1 VVEQPR
7 GSSSLEAERAF
18 FEQEVER
25 LRAREAQQ
33 ARTEAALRE
42 EAAYV
47 RLLQRVATAANSSPS
62 SDVAMQSCLDL
73 VCAHTGWPVGHVYA
87 RADGS
92 EELTPTSI
100 WHIDDPER
108 FETFRVVTER
118 THFRAGEGL
127 PGRVLTSGEPAWIRD
142 VTRDANFP
150 RARQARDLGVH
161 GAFAFPVLVRGEV
174 VAVLEFFSARTE
186 PARERM
192 LEVMG
197 HVGAQLGASI
207 ERERSSEEARRS
219 QERYRRIFQQAPVS
233 IWEEDLSGVW
243 AAVEELRAQGVTDFR
258 RYFVAH
264 PEFVRKAAGFVRV
277 LDVNDATLAMLGV
290 RDRSRLLGPLDAVFG
305 GQSLEMFSAELVAIA
320 EGHTSFEGDFQG
332 ANARGERLDCHVSIA
347 IPSEGSEF
355 NNLLVCLTD
364 ITERRKAE
372 EERVVLE
379 AQVRHA
385 QRLESLGVLAGGV
398 AHDFNNLL
406 AIILGNLRLAL
417 QRIDPDSEAGE
428 KLREVRNA
436 AEHAAR
442 LTDQMLTYAGK
453 GTQTLA
459 PLDLSAL
466 ARDLL
471 ELLRSSLADRLHLET
486 DLPEGLPLVD
496 GDQVQLRQVILN
508 LVTNAAEA
516 VAERDATLTLRT
528 GTMVVGRSHL
538 VGAVGS
544 PDLEPGPVV
553 FLEVS
558 DPGEGMSRE
567 TQLRIFEPFF
577 TTKFS
582 GRGLG
587 LASALGIV
595 QGHRGAIR
603 IESRLGEGTRFLVL
617 LPCSGA
623 QSAAAPEARDA
634 PASRSGEGV
643 VLVVDDDEPMLRLT
657 TLFLEAAGFEVR
669 TALGG
674 RAALDALAAEA
685 ALDAVVL
692 DLAMPDVAGPEVL
705 AAIRESR
712 PDLPV
717 VLVSGY
723 GEEVARAQLSE
734 EPNTFFLHK
743 PYEPEVLVGLL
754 ARELGTAFS
763 GRG

>member
-1 VVEQPR
+1 VGEPPR
-7 GSSSLEAERAF
+7 GSSSLEAERNF
-18 FEQEVER
+18 FEREVER

-33 ARTEAALRE
+33 ARTEVALRE

-47 RLLQRVATAANSSPS
+47 RLLQRVATAANSSPTS
-62 SDVAMQSCLDL
+62 EAAMQACLDL
-73 VCAHTGWPVGHVYA
+73 VCAHTGWPVGHAYA
-87 RADGS
+87 RAHGS
-92 EELTPTSI
+92 DVLTPTAL
-100 WHIDDPER
+100 WHIDDRDR

-118 THFRAGEGL
+118 THFGAGEGL
-127 PGRVLTSGEPAWIRD
+127 PGRVLTSGAPAWIRD
-142 VTRDANFP
+142 VTRDINFP

-161 GAFAFPVLVRGEV
+161 GAFAFPVLVDGEV
-174 VAVLEFFSARTE
+174 VAVLEFFSARAE

-197 HVGAQLGASI
+197 HVGAQIGASI
-207 ERERSSEEARRS
+207 ERERSNEEARSS
-219 QERYRRIFQQAPVS
+219 QERFRRIFQQAPVS

-243 AAVEELRAQGVTDFR
+243 AAIEELRGQGVTDFR
-258 RYFVAH
+258 RYFAGH
-264 PEFVRKAAGFVRV
+264 PEFVRKAAGLVRV

-305 GQSLEMFSAELVAIA
+305 GQSLEMFTAELVAIA

-332 ANARGERLDCHVSIA
+332 ANVRGERLDCHVSIA
-347 IPSEGSEF
+347 IPSKGSEF
-355 NNLLVCLTD
+355 SSLLVCLTD

-372 EERVVLE
+372 GERVVLE

-417 QRIDPDSEAGE
+417 QRIDADSEAGE
-428 KLREVRNA
+428 KLREARNA

-471 ELLRSSLADRLHLET
+471 ELLHSSLADRLHLET

-496 GDQVQLRQVILN
+496 GDEVLLRQVILN

-516 VAERDATLTLRT
+516 VVERDATLTLRT
-528 GTMVVGRSHL
+528 GTMVADRSL
-538 VGAVGS
+538 LAGAVGS

-595 QGHRGAIR
+595 QGHRGVIH
-603 IESRLGEGTRFLVL
+603 IESRLGESTRFLVL
-617 LPCSGA
+617 LPCSSA
-623 QSAAAPEARDA
+623 RSAAALEVKDL
-634 PASRSGEGV
+634 PASGSGEGV

-657 TLFLEAAGFEVR
+657 TLFLEDAGFDVR

-674 RAALDALAAEA
+674 RAALDVLAAGAE
-685 ALDAVVL
+685 LDAVVL
-692 DLAMPDVAGPEVL
+692 DLAMPDVAGLEVL
-705 AAIRESR
+705 AAIREGR

-723 GEEVARAQLSE
+723 GEEAAR
-734 EPNTFFLHK
+734 EPLCTEPHTFFLHK

-754 ARELGTAFS
+754 ARELGAGS
-763 GRG
+763 SSQG

>member
-674 RAALDALAAEA
+674 RAALDALGAEA

>member
-7 GSSSLEAERAF
+7 GPSSVEAERDF
-18 FEQEVER
+18 LEQEVER
-25 LRAREAQQ
+25 LRAREVQQ

-47 RLLQRVATAANSSPS
+47 RLLQRVATAANSSPTS
-62 SDVAMQSCLDL
+62 EDAMQSCLGL
-73 VCAHTGWPVGHVYA
+73 VCAHTGWPVGHVYV
-87 RADGS
+87 RAHGS
-92 EELTPTSI
+92 EELTPTLL
-100 WHIDDPER
+100 WHIADPDR
-108 FETFRVVTER
+108 FAIFRAVTER

-127 PGRVLTSGEPAWIRD
+127 PGRVLTSGEPAWIPDVARD
-142 VTRDANFP
+142 TNFP

-161 GAFAFPVLVRGEV
+161 GAFAFPVLVDGEV
-174 VAVLEFFSARTE
+174 LAVLEFFSAKTE

-207 ERERSSEEARRS
+207 DRERSSEEARRS

-243 AAVEELRAQGVTDFR
+243 AAIEGLRAQGVTDFR
-258 RYFVAH
+258 RYFTAH
-264 PEFVRKAAGFVRV
+264 PEFVQKAASFVRV
-277 LDVNDATLAMLGV
+277 LDVNDATLTMLGV
-290 RDRSRLLGPLDAVFG
+290 SDRSRLLGPLDAVFG
-305 GQSLEMFSAELVAIA
+305 GQSLEMFTAELVAIA
-320 EGHTSFEGDFQG
+320 EGHSSFEGDFRG
-332 ANARGERLDCHVSIA
+332 ANVRGERLECHVSIA

-372 EERVVLE
+372 EERVALE

-417 QRIDPDSEAGE
+417 ERIDPGSEAGE

-459 PLDLSAL
+459 PLDLSAVT
-466 ARDLL
+466 RNLL
-471 ELLRSSLADRLHLET
+471 ELLHSSLADRLHLET

-496 GDQVQLRQVILN
+496 GDEVQLRQVILN

-516 VAERDATLTLRT
+516 VVERDATLTLRT
-528 GTMVVGRSHL
+528 GTMVADRSL
-538 VGAVGS
+538 LASAVGS
-544 PDLEPGPVV
+544 PELEPGPVV
-553 FLEVS
+553 FLEVT

-595 QGHRGAIR
+595 QGHRGAVH

-623 QSAAAPEARDA
+623 ESAVVLETSDA
-634 PASRSGEGV
+634 PASERGEGV

-657 TLFLEAAGFEVR
+657 ALFLEEAGFEVR

-674 RAALDALAAEA
+674 RAALDALGDGSE
-685 ALDAVVL
+685 LDAVVL

-705 AAIRESR
+705 AFIREGRS
-712 PDLPV
+712 DLPV

-723 GEEVARAQLSE
+723 GEDTARDQLSAE
-734 EPNTFFLHK
+734 ARTFFVHK

-754 ARELGTAFS
+754 ARELGTGSS
-763 GRG
+763 GKG

>member
-7 GSSSLEAERAF
+7 GSSSLEAERSYL
-18 FEQEVER
+18 EQEVER
-25 LRAREAQQ
+25 LRAREVQQ
-33 ARTEAALRE
+33 ARTEATLRE

-62 SDVAMQSCLDL
+62 SEVAMQSCLGL

-87 RADGS
+87 RADDA
-92 EELTPTSI
+92 EKLVPTSL
-100 WHIDDPER
+100 WHIDDPDR
-108 FETFRVVTER
+108 FETFRVVTEQ
-118 THFRAGEGL
+118 THFRPGEGL
-127 PGRVLTSGEPAWIRD
+127 PGRVLSSGEPAWIPD
-142 VTRDANFP
+142 VTRDSNFP

-161 GAFAFPVLVRGEV
+161 GAFAFPVLVDGEV
-174 VAVLEFFSARTE
+174 AAVLEFFSARTE

-197 HVGAQLGASI
+197 HVGAQVGASI

-233 IWEEDLSGVW
+233 IWEEDLSAVW
-243 AAVEELRAQGVTDFR
+243 AAIEELRAQGVTDFR
-258 RYFVAH
+258 RYFAAH
-264 PEFVRKAAGFVRV
+264 PEFVRKAASYVRV

-290 RDRSRLLGPLDAVFG
+290 RDRGRLLGPLDAVFG
-305 GQSLEMFSAELVAIA
+305 GQSLEMFAAELVAIA
-320 EGHTSFEGDFQG
+320 EGHSSFEGDFQG
-332 ANARGERLDCHVSIA
+332 ANARGERLDCHVSIT
-347 IPSEGSEF
+347 IPSVGSEF

-364 ITERRKAE
+364 ITERRRSE
-372 EERVVLE
+372 EERSVLE

-417 QRIDPDSEAGE
+417 QRIDPGSEAGE

-471 ELLRSSLADRLHLET
+471 ELLHSSLADRLHLAT

-496 GDQVQLRQVILN
+496 GDEVQLRQVILN

-528 GTMVVGRSHL
+528 GTMVADRTLLAGS
-538 VGAVGS
+538 VGS
-544 PDLEPGPVV
+544 PELEAGEVV
-553 FLEVS
+553 FLEVT

-595 QGHRGAIR
+595 QGHRGAIH
-603 IESRLGEGTRFLVL
+603 IESRPGEGTRFLVL
-617 LPCSGA
+617 LPRSDGQA
-623 QSAAAPEARDA
+623 VTAVETREV
-634 PASRSGEGV
+634 PACGSGEGV

-657 TLFLEAAGFEVR
+657 TLFLEDAGFEVR

-674 RAALDALAAEA
+674 RAALEVLAAEPE
-685 ALDAVVL
+685 LDAVVL

-705 AAIRESR
+705 ASIREDR

-723 GEEVARAQLSE
+723 GEETVRDQLSA
-734 EPNTFFLHK
+734 EPHTFFVHK
-743 PYEPEVLVGLL
+743 PYEPEALVGLL
-754 ARELGTAFS
+754 ARELGAASS
-763 GRG
+763 GQD